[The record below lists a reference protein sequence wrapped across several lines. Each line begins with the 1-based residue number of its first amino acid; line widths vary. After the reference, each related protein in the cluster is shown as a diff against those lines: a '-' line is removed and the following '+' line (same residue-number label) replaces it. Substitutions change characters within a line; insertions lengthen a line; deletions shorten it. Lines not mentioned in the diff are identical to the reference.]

1 MFTEREIVD
10 RVRQGEIK
18 AFEQL
23 YADYEVYLCTVAT
36 RYIFNAQAAQEIVND
51 IFLNIWKNRVALVY
65 PVRGYLIR
73 SVQNRCLNYFRQQ
86 RLEECSL
93 SEVDEYMFEIQEQ
106 QMASDVYPLAY
117 LENKELQEK
126 IAQAIDKLP
135 HKCREIF
142 MAYLYRNL
150 SYEEIAQVYG
160 ISTSTVRVQIKI
172 ALTKLCRILSTSY
185 FSIFFVFYFFLE
197 NVYNCF

>member
-1 MFTEREIVD
+1 MFTERDIVD
-10 RVRQGEIK
+10 RIRQGEVK

-23 YADYEVYLCTVAT
+23 YADYDVYLCTVAT

-51 IFLNIWKNRVALVY
+51 IFLNIWKNRATLVY

-73 SVQNRCLNYFRQQ
+73 SVQNRCLNYFRQR
-86 RLEECSL
+86 RLEECPL
-93 SEVDEYMFEIQEQ
+93 SEVDEYMFEIQER

-126 IAQAIDKLP
+126 IARAIDKLP

-142 MAYLYRNL
+142 VAYLYRNL
-150 SYEEIAQVYG
+150 SYEEIAQAYG
-160 ISTSTVRVQIKI
+160 ITPSTVRVQIKI
-172 ALTKLCRILSTSY
+172 ALSKLRGFLGTSH
-185 FSIFFVFYFFLE
+185 FFYFLYFL
-197 NVYNCF
+197 NFSGKYL